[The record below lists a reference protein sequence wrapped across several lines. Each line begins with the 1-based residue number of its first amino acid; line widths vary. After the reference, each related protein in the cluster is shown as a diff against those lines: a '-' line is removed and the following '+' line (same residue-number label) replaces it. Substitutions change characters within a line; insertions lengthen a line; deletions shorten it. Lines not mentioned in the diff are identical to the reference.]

1 MRQAWMR
8 GAEDDFQAL
17 AVGDWQQ
24 AQPGGKSYW
33 EPGTFDQP
41 K

>member
-1 MRQAWMR
+1 MHRAWR
-8 GAEDDFQAL
+8 HGAWGDHQAL